1 MKQIHKIIIPIIA
14 ALMGVAMTACIEDGI
29 SSSPSD
35 QPTFSTD
42 TLKMGTVFTS
52 EGTATYSIRVYNP
65 HDKILSMSRVGFKNG
80 GTGMFRLN
88 VDGQSGWEFNNVEI
102 RPNDSIYVFVDA
114 CLEVQNS
121 ALPLTV
127 EETIE
132 FETNGKIQEV
142 VITADGQDVDRLHG
156 HIIDADTDWSDGMP
170 RQIFDS
176 LVVAEGAK
184 LTIGAGMKLYF
195 HSGAQLTVHGTLD
208 IKGTPENPVELTG
221 DRFGLVATNVPYE
234 IMSQQW
240 GGVYFGPTSKASKMQ
255 YAVVKNTEYG
265 VLVDSVAPSTT
276 PALELINCR
285 LRNSGGRVLTT
296 LHSNVNITGCELAE
310 GAAGVAYF
318 QGGTINMLHC
328 TLSNYYLFS
337 AVSGPLV
344 TLQHCNVVTDDESGL
359 PYTSA
364 TIANS
369 ILWGNGGDMSTSNL
383 DDTGVWVKNCILQ
396 SQGEDDEHFT
406 NILWGQD
413 PLFFTDR
420 GRYYFDYRL
429 REGSPAI
436 GASDPELD
444 TALPATDFYGT
455 PRSNPATL
463 GAFEVQTAPESQE

>member
-1 MKQIHKIIIPIIA
+1 MLMKQIHKIIIPIIA
-14 ALMGVAMTACIEDGI
+14 ALLSVAMTACIEDGI

-52 EGTATYSIRVYNP
+52 EGTPTYSIRVYNP
-65 HDKILSMSRVGFKNG
+65 HDKILSISRVGFKNG

-88 VDGQSGWEFNNVEI
+88 VDGQSGREFNNVEI

-114 CLEVQNS
+114 CLDVQNS

-132 FETNGKIQEV
+132 FETNGKIQQV
-142 VITADGQDVDRLHG
+142 VITADGQDVERLHG
-156 HIIDADTDWSDGMP
+156 HTIEADTDWSDGMP

-184 LTIGAGMKLYF
+184 LTIGPGMKLYF

-208 IKGTPENPVELTG
+208 IKGTAEQPVELSG

-240 GGVYFGPTSKASKMQ
+240 GGVYFGPTSKASKMEF
-255 YAVVKNTEYG
+255 AVVKNTDYG
-265 VLVDSVAPSTT
+265 VLVDSVTTTGAT
-276 PALELINCR
+276 PALELVNCR

-296 LHSNVNITGCELAE
+296 LHSNVTVTGCELAE
-310 GAAGVAYF
+310 AAAGVAYF
-318 QGGTINMLHC
+318 QGGNIKLLHC

-344 TLQHCNVVTDDESGL
+344 TLRHTNVLTDDESGL
-359 PYTSA
+359 PYASV

-369 ILWGNGGDMSTSNL
+369 ILWGNGGDMSTDNL
-383 DDTGVWVKNCILQ
+383 DDTGVFVTNSILQ
-396 SQGEDDEHFT
+396 SQGNDDDHFT

-413 PLFFTDR
+413 PLFYTDR
-420 GRYYFDYRL
+420 SSYYFDYRL
-429 REGSPAI
+429 RDGSPAI
-436 GASDPELD
+436 GASNPELD
-444 TALPATDFYGT
+444 TTLPPTDFYGT
-455 PRSNPATL
+455 PRNNPATL
-463 GAFEVQTAPESQE
+463 GAFEVKTAAE

>member
-1 MKQIHKIIIPIIA
+1 MLMKQIHKIIIPIIA
-14 ALMGVAMTACIEDGI
+14 ALLSVAMTACIEDGI

-52 EGTATYSIRVYNP
+52 EGTPTYSIRVYNP
-65 HDKILSMSRVGFKNG
+65 HDKILSISRVGFKNG

-88 VDGQSGWEFNNVEI
+88 VDGQSGREFNNVEI

-114 CLEVQNS
+114 CLDVQNS

-132 FETNGKIQEV
+132 FETNGKIQQV
-142 VITADGQDVDRLHG
+142 VITADGQDVERLHG
-156 HIIDADTDWSDGMP
+156 HTIEADTDWSDGMP

-184 LTIGAGMKLYF
+184 LTIGPGMKLYF

-208 IKGTPENPVELTG
+208 IKGTAEQPVELSG

-240 GGVYFGPTSKASKMQ
+240 GGVYFGPTSKASKMEF
-255 YAVVKNTEYG
+255 AVVKNTDYG
-265 VLVDSVAPSTT
+265 VLVDSVTTTGAT
-276 PALELINCR
+276 PALELVNCR

-296 LHSNVNITGCELAE
+296 LHSNVTVTGCELAE
-310 GAAGVAYF
+310 AAAGVAYF
-318 QGGTINMLHC
+318 QGGNIKLLHC

-344 TLQHCNVVTDDESGL
+344 TLRHTNVLTDDESGL
-359 PYTSA
+359 PYASV

-369 ILWGNGGDMSTSNL
+369 ILWGNGGDMSTDNL
-383 DDTGVWVKNCILQ
+383 DDTGVFVTNSILQ
-396 SQGEDDEHFT
+396 SQGDDDEHFT

-413 PLFFTDR
+413 PLFYTDR
-420 GRYYFDYRL
+420 SSYYFDYRL
-429 REGSPAI
+429 RDGSPAI
-436 GASDPELD
+436 GASNPELD
-444 TALPATDFYGT
+444 MTLPPTDFYGT
-455 PRSNPATL
+455 PRNNPATL
-463 GAFEVQTAPESQE
+463 GAFEVKTTAE

>member
-1 MKQIHKIIIPIIA
+1 MLMKQIHKIIIPIIT
-14 ALMGVAMTACIEDGI
+14 ALLSVAMTACIEDGI

-52 EGTATYSIRVYNP
+52 EGTPTYSIRVYNP
-65 HDKILSMSRVGFKNG
+65 HDKILSISRVGFKNG

-88 VDGQSGWEFNNVEI
+88 VDGQSGREFNNVEI

-114 CLEVQNS
+114 CLDVQNS

-132 FETNGKIQEV
+132 FETNGKIQQV
-142 VITADGQDVDRLHG
+142 VITADGQDVERLHG
-156 HIIDADTDWSDGMP
+156 HTIEADTDWSDGMP

-184 LTIGAGMKLYF
+184 LTIGPGMKLYF

-208 IKGTPENPVELTG
+208 IKGTAEQPVELSG

-240 GGVYFGPTSKASKMQ
+240 GGVYFGPTSKASKMEF
-255 YAVVKNTEYG
+255 AVVKNTDYG
-265 VLVDSVAPSTT
+265 VLVDSVTTTGAT
-276 PALELINCR
+276 PALELVNCR

-296 LHSNVNITGCELAE
+296 LHSNVTVTGCELAE
-310 GAAGVAYF
+310 AAAGVAYF
-318 QGGTINMLHC
+318 QGGNIKLLHC
-328 TLSNYYLFS
+328 TISNYYLFS

-344 TLQHCNVVTDDESGL
+344 TLRHTNVLTDDESGL
-359 PYTSA
+359 PYASV

-369 ILWGNGGDMSTSNL
+369 ILWGNGGDMSTDNL
-383 DDTGVWVKNCILQ
+383 DDTGVFVTNSILQ
-396 SQGEDDEHFT
+396 SQGNDDEHFT

-413 PLFFTDR
+413 PLFYTDR
-420 GRYYFDYRL
+420 SSYYFDYRL
-429 REGSPAI
+429 RDGSPAI
-436 GASDPELD
+436 GASNPELD
-444 TALPATDFYGT
+444 TTLPPTDFYGT
-455 PRSNPATL
+455 PRNNPATL
-463 GAFEVQTAPESQE
+463 GAFEVKTAAE

>member
-1 MKQIHKIIIPIIA
+1 
-14 ALMGVAMTACIEDGI
+14 
-29 SSSPSD
+29 
-35 QPTFSTD
+35 
-42 TLKMGTVFTS
+42 
-52 EGTATYSIRVYNP
+52 
-65 HDKILSMSRVGFKNG
+65 
-80 GTGMFRLN
+80 
-88 VDGQSGWEFNNVEI
+88 
-102 RPNDSIYVFVDA
+102 
-114 CLEVQNS
+114 
-121 ALPLTV
+121 
-127 EETIE
+127 
-132 FETNGKIQEV
+132 
-142 VITADGQDVDRLHG
+142 
-156 HIIDADTDWSDGMP
+156 
-170 RQIFDS
+170 
-176 LVVAEGAK
+176 
-184 LTIGAGMKLYF
+184 
-195 HSGAQLTVHGTLD
+195 
-208 IKGTPENPVELTG
+208 
-221 DRFGLVATNVPYE
+221 
-234 IMSQQW
+234 
-240 GGVYFGPTSKASKMQ
+240 
-255 YAVVKNTEYG
+255 
-265 VLVDSVAPSTT
+265 
-276 PALELINCR
+276 
-285 LRNSGGRVLTT
+285 
-296 LHSNVNITGCELAE
+296 
-310 GAAGVAYF
+310 
-318 QGGTINMLHC
+318 MLHC